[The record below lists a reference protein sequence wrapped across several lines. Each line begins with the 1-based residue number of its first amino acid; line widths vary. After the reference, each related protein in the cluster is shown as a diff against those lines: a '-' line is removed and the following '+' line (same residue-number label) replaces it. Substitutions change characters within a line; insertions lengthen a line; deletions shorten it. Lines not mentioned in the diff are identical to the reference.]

1 MKKYWPLLVVPAAA
15 IVLLAVCWQGLP
27 AQLASHFDA
36 QGNATSTMSRNVLLV
51 FPVAAF
57 LLELIPLLFRRSRLR
72 VLASVLLG
80 LVVLSSMC
88 VTLTCGR
95 QPVFMYLEPVLL
107 VGAVVCIWASHEWD
121 VKRDRPQNTSGALD
135 SFTSHS

>member
-1 MKKYWPLLVVPAAA
+1 MKKYWPLLVVPAAV
-15 IVLLAVCWQGLP
+15 IVLLAVYWQGLP
-27 AQLASHFDA
+27 AQLASHFDV

-51 FPVAAF
+51 FPVAAI

-72 VLASVLLG
+72 VQASVLLG

-88 VTLTCGR
+88 VTLTSGR

-107 VGAVVCIWASHEWD
+107 VGAVVCIWASHE
-121 VKRDRPQNTSGALD
+121 
-135 SFTSHS
+135 